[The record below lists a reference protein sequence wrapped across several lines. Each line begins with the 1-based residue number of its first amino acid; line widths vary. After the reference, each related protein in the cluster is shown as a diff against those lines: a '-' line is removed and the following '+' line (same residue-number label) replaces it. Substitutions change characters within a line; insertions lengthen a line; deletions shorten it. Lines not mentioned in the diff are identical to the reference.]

1 MKTPLAIALL
11 ATSAGLFCAHSAI
24 PTAFPKERYTET
36 EENSPFVLETK
47 VTPTEVVAPKDSIFK
62 NINLTGIGTDYITVQ
77 HMGDD
82 HSIRFYGNK
91 PNDDQMFVKEVHAA
105 NQPSECY
112 VVLRKGDEEG
122 QVKYD
127 QNFGRNAVAAAPAPN
142 PGQRPPGAGGPPGAP
157 QARTAPPPIMPGV
170 VNKAPSQGTPNMPHP
185 IQPPSIQ
192 VPRPAGGGNNG
203 FRGGNPNGAS
213 LQPTSSGQQPAGGAG
228 APRIRVRNVN
238 NR

>member
-1 MKTPLAIALL
+1 MKIPLAIALL
-11 ATSAGLFCAHSAI
+11 ATSAALFCAHSAI
-24 PTAFPKERYTET
+24 PTAFPKERYADT

-47 VTPTEVVAPKDSIFK
+47 VTPTEVVTPKDSIFK
-62 NINLTGIGTDYITVQ
+62 NMNLTGIGTDYITIQ

-127 QNFGRNAVAAAPAPN
+127 PTFGRNAVAAAPAPN
-142 PGQRPPGAGGPPGAP
+142 PGQRPPGGGAPGAP
-157 QARTAPPPIMPGV
+157 LARTAPPPIMPGV
-170 VNKAPSQGTPNMPHP
+170 VSKAPSPSAPNMPRP
-185 IQPPSIQ
+185 IQPPSVT
-192 VPRPAGGGNNG
+192 VPRPGGSNTN
-203 FRGGNPNGAS
+203 FRGGNPNGAT
-213 LQPTSSGQQPAGGAG
+213 LQPAPNGQQPGGNGG